1 MSDDFP
7 SDVEMK
13 IRQESAEETLAD
25 HEARITE
32 NERFR
37 LRMQG
42 AIAVIGFALGGG
54 VVTTVLLYGLGV
66 V

>member
-1 MSDDFP
+1 MGDEFKRDI
-7 SDVEMK
+7 EMK
-13 IRQESAEETLAD
+13 IKQESTEETLAD
-25 HEARITE
+25 HENRINE

-42 AIAVIGFALGGG
+42 AITVIGFALGGG
-54 VVTTVLLYGLGV
+54 AVTTVLLYGLGV

>member
-1 MSDDFP
+1 MSEDMDRTT
-7 SDVEMK
+7 VNK
-13 IRQESAEETLAD
+13 IHQESTEETLKN
-25 HEARITE
+25 HEHRITE

-42 AIAVIGFALGGG
+42 AITVIGFALGGG
-54 VVTTVLLYGLGV
+54 AVSTLLLYGLGV